1 MLEILLC
8 CKRSSKPEPI
18 SVVIWRKFVVILFV
32 SMTLTVLVILS
43 IGVNNDTPTITRKYS
58 SMDKFPVPGTMNNE
72 YENEYEIQPTYDNSI
87 QRWKGS
93 FSPDNLSFI
102 DANSTTQNQGDITQL
117 FLEVVITDPAYN
129 ETKPRSFAAVY
140 MHDKEYNPYN
150 DTLASGT
157 DNYSTFVK
165 SLQEIVY
172 YSTGNVYDLYL
183 SRKQRIILKDSP
195 LNDLGLPQKY
205 PSQTYVVANDRTT
218 ITGVNTSIA
227 AFYIYPQSFLLET
240 EIEQRNK
247 NALTVISNV
256 LAVWGGLTALYIF
269 LFGADSIKPWG
280 FIQEKILK
288 NETRNKLMPTPF
300 FKKEGTPEER
310 IEALETFL
318 KDYVIDVG
326 LIDRSNKSSYKSHE
340 DEEK

>member
-18 SVVIWRKFVVILFV
+18 SVVICRKFVVILFV
-32 SMTLTVLVILS
+32 SITLTVLVILS

-58 SMDKFPVPGTMNNE
+58 SMDKFPVPGTINNE
-72 YENEYEIQPTYDNSI
+72 YVNQPTYDNSSNS
-87 QRWKGS
+87 WKGS

-102 DANSTTQNQGDITQL
+102 ISGDRNKTQNQGDIIKL
-117 FLEVVITDPAYN
+117 DLGFEIMDTDHNATEDGYV
-129 ETKPRSFAAVY
+129 RFSIS
-140 MHDKEYNPYN
+140 MHDQEYNPYN

-157 DNYSTFVK
+157 DDYSTFVK
-165 SLQEIVY
+165 SLKE
-172 YSTGNVYDLYL
+172 TGSYPPGNAYVLRIL
-183 SRKQRIILKDSP
+183 RKQRTILKDSF
-195 LNDLGLPQKY
+195 LNNLGLPQRY
-205 PSQTYVVANDRTT
+205 PNKPYVVANDRFAEA
-218 ITGVNTSIA
+218 IGNTSFA
-227 AFYIYPQSFLLET
+227 NFYIQPQNFLLET
-240 EIEQRNK
+240 EVEQRNK
-247 NALTVISNV
+247 NALSVISNV

-280 FIQEKILK
+280 FIQERILK
-288 NETRNKLMPTPF
+288 NVMHNKLRTAP

-326 LIDRSNKSSYKSHE
+326 LIDQLNKLPYKSHE